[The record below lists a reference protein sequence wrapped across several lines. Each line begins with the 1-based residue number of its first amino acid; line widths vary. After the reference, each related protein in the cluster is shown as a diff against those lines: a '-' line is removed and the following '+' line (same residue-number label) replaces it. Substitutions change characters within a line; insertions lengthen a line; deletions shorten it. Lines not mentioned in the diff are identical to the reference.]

1 MATQIKIDEALKI
14 LNGYDWYWF
23 IDDFGYTKYYE
34 SCKATMRRFVKT
46 VSEVANPVVR
56 EALRNL
62 WTLNYEYA
70 KSRVDGMPMKGFE
83 EKEKELLNV
92 INS

>member
-1 MATQIKIDEALKI
+1 
-14 LNGYDWYWF
+14 
-23 IDDFGYTKYYE
+23 
-34 SCKATMRRFVKT
+34 MRRFVKT

-70 KSRVDGMPMKGFE
+70 KSRVDGMPMEGFE